1 MNAKKPPR
9 RIVRKNSDGDYR
21 PEVHSLATDPKGGT
35 LKRTRRVEIIRYR
48 RRSTVIDNELPCERD
63 LTAEQAAIDV
73 LLAIPCTID
82 PPIEV
87 TSEFQ
92 KPDREEGSTA
102 AIDPGAVQKRRPL
115 RFLKKLVRG

>member
-1 MNAKKPPR
+1 MNAKKPPG
-9 RIVRKNSDGDYR
+9 RIVRKKSDGEYR
-21 PEVHSLATDPKGGT
+21 PEVHSLATNPKGGT
-35 LKRTRRVEIIRYR
+35 LKRTRRVEVIRYS
-48 RRSTVIDNELPCERD
+48 RRSTVIGNEVPCERD
-63 LTAEQAAIDV
+63 LNEEQAAIDV
-73 LLAIPCTID
+73 LLAIPCTIE

-102 AIDPGAVQKRRPL
+102 AIDPGAVQKRQAL